1 MNKRESLC
9 YISAWSKSI
18 RVDVSAL
25 NKGVKCF
32 TPACKVIIIINDT
45 YNITIRTVIN
55 VTIFLSEIR
64 LILWY
69 LEHLSVLNADEGP
82 KSIMLSTKCKRR

>member
-1 MNKRESLC
+1 MHTLLHHPVSPRAKKPEVMNKRESLC

-55 VTIFLSEIR
+55 VTIFVSEIR

-69 LEHLSVLNADEGP
+69 LEHLL
-82 KSIMLSTKCKRR
+82 C